1 MDRVINIKVGGYH
14 LTKDNNVAGVRGE
27 GNVQY
32 LRITFDENWDKF
44 AKTITFYDAQGNN
57 PVKRTQGVDLIED
70 ITTDAR
76 TYLTPIP
83 PEPMAIA
90 GNLTFVIDGY
100 YEGTRQRSISDELII
115 KDAPITDNANEPT
128 DITPTQA
135 EQLQGQIDYIKD
147 NIQEAVIA
155 KEGAEEARNE
165 AEHYADRA
173 NNSAKS
179 AEGFS
184 QNAFSDA
191 NMAITAADKAM
202 EYAGKSKEYY
212 QQAQEA
218 ISYAPY
224 IEDNGNWFV
233 WDALNGCYVDTG
245 TRGQA
250 GSEVYVGDNPPDSAD
265 VIIDPNGESAL
276 YAPYIGENG
285 NWYTFNPETQTFTD
299 SGVSANGKKGDAY
312 ILTDEDKTEI
322 GDEVSAEIEAELNDV
337 LDKIIDIQD
346 ELNETDADIEE
357 ALKGKVDKEEGKG
370 LSTNDFTDEYKFR
383 IDNLDS
389 NLSTYLGF
397 INSRIADLEDSVYQA
412 PITTIPTTLSPNKQ
426 YNFGEVTELAL
437 AFPMEAEDG
446 DVIYATFMTGET
458 ATALT
463 IDTTNTCDI
472 EFVPEP
478 HTGYEVFGKFN
489 GSIWIVNYSEY
500 TVSEG

>member
-32 LRITFDENWDKF
+32 LRITFDESWDKF

-57 PVKRTQGVDLIED
+57 PVKRIQGVDLIED

-100 YEGTRQRSISDELII
+100 YEGTRQRSISDELIV

-135 EQLQGQIDYIKD
+135 EQLQGQIDYIKG

-155 KEGAEEARNE
+155 KEGAEEARNKAEQSEKNALRYAEESAADADE
-165 AEHYADRA
+165 AEAQA
-173 NNSAKS
+173 NNAKVYS
-179 AEGFS
+179 ENAE
-184 QNAFSDA
+184 
-191 NMAITAADKAM
+191 
-202 EYAGKSKEYY
+202 EYANKAE
-212 QQAQEA
+212 EA
-218 ISYAPY
+218 ISHNPVIVDGYWHIWNATIEEY
-224 IEDNGNWFV
+224 IN
-233 WDALNGCYVDTG
+233 TG
-245 TRGQA
+245 IKAQA

-299 SGVSANGKKGDAY
+299 SGHKAIAKDGYTPVKGVDYFDGKDGEDGHTPQKGKDYFDGKDGDDGISCTHSWNGTTLTVKSASGESSADLKGDKGDAY

-322 GDEVSAEIEAELNDV
+322 GDNVSDEIEAELNAA
-337 LDKIIDIQD
+337 LLEII
-346 ELNETDADIEE
+346 AIEE
-357 ALKGKVDKEEGKG
+357 
-370 LSTNDFTDEYKFR
+370 
-383 IDNLDS
+383 
-389 NLSTYLGF
+389 
-397 INSRIADLEDSVYQA
+397 
-412 PITTIPTTLSPNKQ
+412 
-426 YNFGEVTELAL
+426 ELMT
-437 AFPMEAEDG
+437 PDG
-446 DVIYATFMTGET
+446 D
-458 ATALT
+458 
-463 IDTTNTCDI
+463 
-472 EFVPEP
+472 
-478 HTGYEVFGKFN
+478 EV
-489 GSIWIVNYSEY
+489 SY
-500 TVSEG
+500 